1 MNKSLLK
8 DIFIMTFKD
17 SRILFEN
24 LKGLLK
30 LHNQHNDQAQNSE
43 VSLFIQVKMPQYQ
56 IMLKEYE
63 FKESMTM
70 KLGHGL
76 I

>member
-1 MNKSLLK
+1 MDKSLLK

-17 SRILFEN
+17 SKILLEN

-30 LHNQHNDQAQNSE
+30 TYNQNNSQNPE
-43 VSLFIQVKMPQYQ
+43 VSSFLQVKMPYYQ

-63 FKESMTM
+63 FKESMAM
-70 KLGHGL
+70 KLGHV